1 MQGAPWPVICQVTT
15 RIKNVIK
22 DTLKNVTKICIYD
35 IFLLKLYYKQLT
47 PTTKGK
53 TQMTLHGYTYQIGD
67 LFTTSKTGVTGRIA
81 GFEPMSNKVTRVSLV
96 LANGSRR
103 LAMVKTSK

>member
-1 MQGAPWPVICQVTT
+1 
-15 RIKNVIK
+15 VIK
-22 DTLKNVTKICIYD
+22 DTPQNPPLIGISD
-35 IFLLKLYYKQLT
+35 IFLLELYYKQLT

-53 TQMTLHGYTYQIGD
+53 TQMTMNGYTYQIGD

-81 GFEPMSNKVTRVSLV
+81 SFSPMSNKVTRVSLV